1 MRGYGRGGKLR
12 RERETFFPSSVVG
25 SWPVPTGS
33 ETITDDNCIVMEC

>member
-1 MRGYGRGGKLR
+1 MAEKGSCADG
-12 RERETFFPSSVVG
+12 EAFFPSSVVG